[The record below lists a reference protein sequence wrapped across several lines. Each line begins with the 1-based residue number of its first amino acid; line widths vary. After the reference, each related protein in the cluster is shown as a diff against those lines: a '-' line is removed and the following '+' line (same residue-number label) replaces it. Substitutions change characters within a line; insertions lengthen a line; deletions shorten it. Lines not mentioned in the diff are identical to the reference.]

1 MTMELNAVERR
12 LVDVQQHWQD
22 FVADENKRLLLWQI
36 PDGANRLL
44 EAFFEVQQHDGVQD
58 KPYGCAETFVVFDTP
73 FDNSISYSRS
83 LKQALAGH
91 YEASQE
97 ALEQV
102 GRAADWPFTAES
114 LPDSAAG
121 FVEGLNSLARHHRDV
136 LGLLVAVIL
145 PSSVTAEAAWVDW
158 LGRALDAGPDEGMR
172 LLVLDSLEH
181 PRCTTLAES
190 DRPQL
195 RIEPLPI
202 DAIELAAET
211 FAQEPAVGAPGV
223 FRNLLIGLLGLVE
236 KGTPEQVMIKASD
249 AIEFARKQEWLDQEA
264 VVRMMAAGSMLK
276 TRRFDEAVTHFR
288 HAHTCAEKV
297 TASGHPAGRDLELQ
311 SWFGEASAHY
321 AAKDLPQAIRC
332 YQEAEPVAEAIPK
345 PVLWIECLRMAAFC
359 QRQNDDDKG
368 AAASCERALQV
379 AERMQPEARV
389 LTTLPLVALEHLR
402 LIDDKRTE
410 QLEAIKQTLERDLTR
425 THQAL
430 EQAAARV
437 EGSSNAADELKTME
451 QAMIDKRERHK
462 HSAAREIESLV
473 AAGVSAYREAFE
485 HLRRLLWPEWPLD
498 APAQEPLDE
507 AAVNETEEMPA

>member
-1 MTMELNAVERR
+1 MELNAVERR
-12 LVDVQQHWQD
+12 LVDVQHHWQD
-22 FVADENKRLLLWQI
+22 FLADENKRLLLWQI

-44 EAFFEVQQHDGVQD
+44 EAFFEAQQHDGVQD

-73 FDNSISYSRS
+73 FDNSVSYSRA
-83 LKQALAGH
+83 LKQALAGQ
-91 YEASQE
+91 YDASQE
-97 ALEQV
+97 ALAEV
-102 GRAADWPFTAES
+102 GREADWQFQAES

-145 PSSVTAEAAWVDW
+145 PSSVTAEPAWVDW
-158 LGRALDAGPDEGMR
+158 LGRALDAAPDEGVR
-172 LLVLDSLEH
+172 LIALDSLEH
-181 PRCTTLAES
+181 PRCSPLADS
-190 DRPQL
+190 NQPQL
-195 RIEPLPI
+195 RAEPLPI

-223 FRNLLIGLLGLVE
+223 FRNLLTGLLGLVE
-236 KGTPEQVMIKASD
+236 KGSPEQVMIKAND
-249 AIEFARKQEWLDQEA
+249 AIEFARKQEWLDQEV

-276 TRRFDEAVTHFR
+276 ARRFDEAVTHFR
-288 HAHTCAEKV
+288 HARACAEKV

-359 QRQNDDDKG
+359 QRQNDDDEE

-379 AERMQPEARV
+379 GERMQPDARV

-402 LIDDKRTE
+402 LIDDKRTG
-410 QLEAIKQTLERDLTR
+410 QLEAIKQSLERGLAQA
-425 THQAL
+425 HQAL
-430 EQAAARV
+430 EQAAARL
-437 EGSSNAADELKTME
+437 EGSATSGDELNAME
-451 QAMIDKRERHK
+451 QAMNDKTERLEQAAASEIDTL
-462 HSAAREIESLV
+462 AATGST
-473 AAGVSAYREAFE
+473 AYREAFE
-485 HLRRLLWPEWPLD
+485 HLRQLLWPEWPLN
-498 APAQEPLDE
+498 APAQEAQEEP
-507 AAVNETEEMPA
+507 AQTETEEMPA